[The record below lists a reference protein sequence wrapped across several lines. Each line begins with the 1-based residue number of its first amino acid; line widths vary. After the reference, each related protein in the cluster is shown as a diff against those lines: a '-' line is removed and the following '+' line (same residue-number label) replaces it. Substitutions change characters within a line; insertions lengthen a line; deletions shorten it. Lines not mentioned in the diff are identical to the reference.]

1 MAAIGGVA
9 AASVVAG
16 AILLVTAGNS
26 PNPKQLANG
35 SATTTTADGTLS
47 EVSVP
52 KAALSDEASL
62 VELRVT
68 TPSGTTN
75 DCGVAVS
82 AGGMVATTAAAVQ
95 GSTNIRAV
103 TMSGQNVSAKVMAT
117 DKDSD
122 IALLQIA
129 IPLPVPQFIDDV
141 GLAAGRPI
149 MMMQIGQS
157 PTNHTVPQFW
167 PGSVAAAA
175 TAVQTGAARGMASI
189 VSSTTNA
196 PTEAG
201 AVLLDSAGSVAGIYD
216 PTGTANGLG
225 RVFLPTEL
233 LIGVT
238 GDLASSGKVDHGW
251 IGLRGED
258 APNGAGAQVVSVSD
272 PGPSANILRSG
283 DVITSVNGDP
293 VRSMAELRSRLYVLD
308 PDTKVQLTVVQNNAV
323 HSADVTLSSS
333 S

>member
-16 AILLVTAGNS
+16 AVLLVTAGNS
-26 PNPKQLANG
+26 PNPDQKSANG

-52 KAALSDEASL
+52 KAAIADEASL

-82 AGGMVATTAAAVQ
+82 AGGMVATTAAAVM
-95 GSTNIRAV
+95 GSTTIRAV

-129 IPLPVPQFIDDV
+129 LPLPVPQFIDDV

-167 PGSVAAAA
+167 PGSVAAAG
-175 TAVQTGAARGMASI
+175 TSVQTGAGARHGF
-189 VSSTTNA
+189 
-196 PTEAG
+196 
-201 AVLLDSAGSVAGIYD
+201 DC
-216 PTGTANGLG
+216 
-225 RVFLPTEL
+225 FL
-233 LIGVT
+233 
-238 GDLASSGKVDHGW
+238 H
-251 IGLRGED
+251 
-258 APNGAGAQVVSVSD
+258 
-272 PGPSANILRSG
+272 
-283 DVITSVNGDP
+283 
-293 VRSMAELRSRLYVLD
+293 
-308 PDTKVQLTVVQNNAV
+308 
-323 HSADVTLSSS
+323 H
-333 S
+333 